1 MGRVC
6 GGGAQHWV
14 SAHTNS
20 YFASLLFFSH
30 PFFHFSLSN
39 SHTLLVLTYH
49 NTLPLTRAWC
59 LSEIVTGVGGGEG
72 AFEVIM
78 PPEEVRKQPP
88 NSAPSAAKR

>member
-6 GGGAQHWV
+6 GGGAQYWV

-20 YFASLLFFSH
+20 YFAPLLLSFSH
-30 PFFHFSLSN
+30 TRFFTFRFR

-78 PPEEVRKQPP
+78 PPEEVRTA
-88 NSAPSAAKR
+88 S